1 MIVRKVCCILII
13 VLLYKHRTSDD
24 GFWKKSSIDLVPLVG
39 GRHPEVNN
47 LKAEG
52 RTLY

>member
-1 MIVRKVCCILII
+1 MVSKVYCILII
-13 VLLYKHRTSDD
+13 VLLYRHRKSDD

-47 LKAEG
+47 LNAEG